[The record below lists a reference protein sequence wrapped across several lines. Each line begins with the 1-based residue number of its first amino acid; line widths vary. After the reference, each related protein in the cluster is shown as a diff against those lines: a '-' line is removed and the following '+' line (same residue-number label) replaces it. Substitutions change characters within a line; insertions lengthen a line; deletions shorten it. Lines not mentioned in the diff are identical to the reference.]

1 MSRPTEHDLREAR
14 FLCADGLDD
23 ELLAAMGNKHV
34 DLAVATAALEEFIRR
49 HRLYVYRMCS
59 NLVDRYGTASGWTH
73 EQFAEQVFAEQVFVD
88 HHQVFAEHQ
97 LFPEYQVLP
106 EQQGFTTEDVLWAL
120 GIWSVILCFSPVIV
134 FYMLM
139 VA

>member
-1 MSRPTEHDLREAR
+1 MNNQN
-14 FLCADGLDD
+14 
-23 ELLAAMGNKHV
+23 AM
-34 DLAVATAALEEFIRR
+34 
-49 HRLYVYRMCS
+49 
-59 NLVDRYGTASGWTH
+59 
-73 EQFAEQVFAEQVFVD
+73 FAEQVFAEQVFVD
-88 HHQVFAEHQ
+88 HHKVFAEHQ

-106 EQQGFTTEDVLWAL
+106 EHQGFTTEDVLWAL